1 MPTNTK
7 PVKFFIRTFG
17 CQMNENDSER
27 IAGILQQSGAA
38 KVTSPEE
45 ADLII
50 VNTCAV
56 RAKSEEKLYSYL
68 GRLARLKNKKPV
80 RIGVVGCVAQLR
92 GLELLERRAFVD
104 FVLGPDNYGELGPLI
119 QATPAEKFIST
130 DWSEEWHDAPADLIC
145 RESRTS
151 GYVTVMEGCNNFCAY
166 CIVPYT
172 RGREK
177 FRPLRSILG
186 EVRDLAGKG
195 FKEVQLLGQNVNCYV
210 DPETRRDFPGLLQAA
225 AAVKG
230 IEWVRFLTSHPR
242 RFTAK
247 IAEAM
252 AATPKICRQLH
263 LPLQSG
269 STSVLE
275 RMKRG
280 YTKED
285 YLEKVVLLRRLLPEI
300 SLSADVIVGF
310 PGETDEEHEETM
322 EVLRRVR
329 FGNIFSFRYSPR
341 PYTRA
346 SELLDDVPFEVKR
359 KRLEQVQQVQK
370 AIQLETHSLQVGRVI
385 KVLCT
390 GRSKKT
396 PHLLTGRNEGSQVVN
411 FRSSEDC
418 SGRFVDVRITG
429 FGPFSLHGERAT

>member
-1 MPTNTK
+1 
-7 PVKFFIRTFG
+7 
-17 CQMNENDSER
+17 MNENDSER

-38 KVTSPEE
+38 KVPCPEE

-56 RAKSEEKLYSYL
+56 RAKSEEKFYSYL
-68 GRLARLKNKKPV
+68 GRLAKLKKKKQV

-92 GLELLERRAFVD
+92 GLELLERQTFVD
-104 FVLGPDNYGELGPLI
+104 FVLGPDTYSRLGPLI
-119 QATPAEKFIST
+119 QPTPPDKFIST
-130 DWSEEWHDAPADLIC
+130 EWSEEWHDTPAHVIC
-145 RESRTS
+145 RENRTS

-177 FRPLRSILG
+177 FRPLPSILE

-195 FKEVQLLGQNVNCYV
+195 FKEVILLGQNVNCYR
-210 DPETRRDFPGLLQAA
+210 DRETQTDFPGLLQAT
-225 AAVKG
+225 AAVEG
-230 IEWVRFLTSHPR
+230 IEWIRFLSSHPKHL
-242 RFTAK
+242 TAK

-269 STSVLE
+269 STAVLT
-275 RMKRG
+275 RMNRG

-285 YLEKVVLLRRLLPEI
+285 YLAKVDFLRRLMPEI
-300 SLSADVIVGF
+300 SLSADTIVGF
-310 PGETDEEHEETM
+310 PGETEAEHEETI
-322 EVLRRVR
+322 EALRRVR
-329 FGNIFSFRYSPR
+329 FANIFSFRYSPR
-341 PYTRA
+341 PGTRA
-346 SELLDDVPFEVKR
+346 SELADDVPFEVKR
-359 KRLEQVQQVQK
+359 RRLEQVQQVQK
-370 AIQLETHSLQVGRVI
+370 AIQLETHSRFVGRAM

-390 GRSKKT
+390 GWSKKT
-396 PHLLTGRNEGSQVVN
+396 PRLMTGRNEGSQVVN

-418 SGRFVDVRITG
+418 SGLFVDVRVTG
-429 FGPFSLHGERAT
+429 FGPFSLHGVRVG